1 VAEALWGFSAA
12 AIADGCPKHSGVG
25 MTDNARRQV
34 PPFSGPRINI
44 SHRLHCFAISAAVVC
59 AAATCSAQESPNP
72 PNFSPDKLT
81 GWVPLNYGD
90 TFVPPLQGP
99 GPVVDDPRYTF
110 VSNAASARTGKRS
123 TFHIADL
130 ANSILQPWTRE
141 ALRKQNERILSGKP
155 GYSVQVSCIPLGV
168 PAFVLHPVQPL
179 YFIQTANMV
188 VMINQENLDARR
200 IYLNVPHSPN
210 INPSWT
216 GESVGHYE
224 GDSLVVDTL
233 GINGKTY
240 IDNFRT
246 PHTEKLHVVER
257 FHMIDGGKMLEA
269 NINVEDPG
277 AFTTAWSALQR
288 WRRVEQGPIY
298 ERVCAENP
306 LDLYNRETDPV
317 PQAARPDF

>member
-1 VAEALWGFSAA
+1 
-12 AIADGCPKHSGVG
+12 
-25 MTDNARRQV
+25 MTNNARRRMSR
-34 PPFSGPRINI
+34 FLEPRIYI
-44 SHRLHCFAISAAVVC
+44 SRHLPCVVVSAAVVW
-59 AAATCSAQESPNP
+59 AAACAAQESGSP
-72 PNFSPDKLT
+72 PDFSPDNLT

-90 TFVPPLQGP
+90 TFVPPLNGP
-99 GPVVDDPRYTF
+99 GPVVDDPRYPF

-130 ANSILQPWTRE
+130 ANSILQPWAKE
-141 ALRKQNERILSGKP
+141 ELRKQNERILSGKP

-179 YFIQTANMV
+179 YFIQTTKMV
-188 VMINQENLDARR
+188 FMINQENLDVRR
-200 IYLNVPHSPN
+200 IYLNVAHSSY
-210 INPSWT
+210 IKPSWT

-224 GDSLVVDTL
+224 GDSLVVDTV

-246 PHTEKLHVVER
+246 PHTDKLHVVER
-257 FHMIDGGKMLEA
+257 FRMMDGGNTLEA
-269 NINVEDPG
+269 NLNVDDQG
-277 AFTTAWSALQR
+277 AFTAPWNAIQR
-288 WRRVEQGPIY
+288 WRRVKQGPMY

-317 PQAARPDF
+317 PQAERPDF